1 MKSGKGI
8 WEYEREMGNV
18 PMMTA
23 EQYIE
28 SLRLQKK
35 EVYFMGEKVENVVDH
50 PAMRPHINSASVTY
64 EIANDPVHGQVA
76 SAVSHLTGRK
86 INRWTHIPQN
96 QEDLVNK
103 AKMLRVAG
111 QITGTCFQRCVGMD
125 ALITLYSITWEMDQ
139 KLGTDYHD
147 RFKAFLIETQDK
159 DLMTDGAMTDP
170 KGDRSK
176 RPSQQ
181 HDPDLYVRVVEK
193 REHGIVVRGA
203 KMHQTGAINSH
214 QILVM
219 PGMGMAADEQDYAV
233 SFAVPADAQGII
245 YVFGR
250 QVNDSRKWEG
260 EIDQGNPKYGVVGGE
275 ALIIFEDV
283 FVPWER
289 VFMLG
294 ETEFTG
300 PLVDR
305 FASYHRQNY
314 GACKSGN
321 LDVLIGATTAVVDM
335 HGIAKAGHVR
345 DKLSEMAHLVETMYS
360 GALACSYHCSSLS
373 CGTAFV
379 DPVLANTSKF
389 NTARYYPE
397 VTRLAQDLAGGFP
410 ATLPSEKELDN
421 PRVSDYI
428 LKYYKTGE
436 NADPLD
442 RIKMGRLIENM
453 TGSTPIIEC
462 MHGAGSPQAQ
472 RVVIQRSIDWLGKRK
487 LAEKIISSGE
497 QES

>member
-1 MKSGKGI
+1 
-8 WEYEREMGNV
+8 
-18 PMMTA
+18 MMTP

-28 SLRLQKK
+28 SLRLQNK
-35 EVYFMGEKVENVVDH
+35 EVYFMGERVENVVDH
-50 PAMRPHINSASVTY
+50 PAMRPHINAASVTY
-64 EIANDPVHGQVA
+64 QIANDPQHA
-76 SAVSHLTGRK
+76 ELATAKSHVTGRK

-96 QEDLVNK
+96 QEDLVKK

-125 ALITLYSITWEMDQ
+125 GLITLYTITWDMDQ
-139 KLGTDYHD
+139 KLGTDYHQ
-147 RFKAFLIETQDK
+147 RFIKFLIETQDN
-159 DLMTDGAMTDP
+159 DYMTDGAMTDP

-176 RPSQQ
+176 RPSEQ
-181 HDPDLYVRVVEK
+181 HDPDLYVRVVER
-193 REHGIVVRGA
+193 REDGIVVRGA
-203 KMHQTGAINSH
+203 KMHQTGAVNSH

-219 PGMGMAADEQDYAV
+219 PGMGMSPADKDYAV
-233 SFAVPADAQGII
+233 SFAIPADQEGVI

-260 EIDQGNPKYGVVGGE
+260 EIDQGNARYGVVGGE
-275 ALIIFEDV
+275 AVIIFDDV

-289 VFMLG
+289 VFMCG

-300 PLVDR
+300 TLVDR

-321 LDVLIGATTAVVDM
+321 LDVLIGATAAVADM
-335 HGIAKAGHVR
+335 HGVARASHVK
-345 DKLSEMAHLVETMYS
+345 DKLAEMSHLVETMYS
-360 GALACSYHCSSLS
+360 GALACSFHCSSLS
-373 CGTAFV
+373 CGTAYV

-397 VTRLAQDLAGGFP
+397 VTRLAQDIAGGFV
-410 ATLPSEKELDN
+410 ATLPSEKELEN
-421 PRVSDYI
+421 PRVAPFI
-428 LKYYKTGE
+428 HKYYKTGE
-436 NADPLD
+436 HVDPLD

-453 TGSTPIIEC
+453 TGATPIIEC

-472 RVVIQRSIDWLGKRK
+472 RVVIQRSINWKEKLQLAKNIVDSRK
-487 LAEKIISSGE
+487 E
-497 QES
+497 

>member
-1 MKSGKGI
+1 
-8 WEYEREMGNV
+8 
-18 PMMTA
+18 MMTP

-28 SLRLQKK
+28 SLRSQKK
-35 EVYFMGEKVENVVDH
+35 EVYFMGKRVDNVVDH

-64 EIANDPVHGQVA
+64 LLGTDPQYQHLGT
-76 SAVSHLTGRK
+76 AVSHLTGNT

-96 QEDLVNK
+96 QEDLVKK
-103 AKMLRVAG
+103 AQMLRTAG

-125 ALITLYSITWEMDQ
+125 GLISLYSTTWDMDQ
-139 KLGTDYHD
+139 KLGTNYHE
-147 RFKAFLIETQDK
+147 RFKAFLINTQNNDY
-159 DLMTDGAMTDP
+159 MTDGAMTDP

-193 REHGIVVRGA
+193 NDKGIIVRGA

-219 PGMGMAADEQDYAV
+219 PGMGMSPEDADYAV
-233 SFAVPADAQGII
+233 SFAVPADEKGIV

-260 EIDQGNPKYGVVGGE
+260 TIDQGNAKYGVVGGE

-283 FVPWER
+283 FVPWEN
-289 VFMLG
+289 VFMCG
-294 ETEFTG
+294 ETEYTG
-300 PLVDR
+300 LLVER

-321 LDVLIGATTAVVDM
+321 LDVLIGATAAIADM

-345 DKLSEMAHLVETMYS
+345 DKLAEMSHLVETMYS
-360 GALACSYHCSSLS
+360 GALACSYNCSKMES
-373 CGTAFV
+373 GVAFV
-379 DPVLANTSKF
+379 DPVIANTSKY
-389 NTARYYPE
+389 NTARFYPE
-397 VTRLAQDLAGGFP
+397 VTRLSQDIAGGFI
-410 ATLPSEKELDN
+410 ATLPSEQELEN
-421 PRVSDYI
+421 PRVAGYI
-428 LKYYKTGE
+428 TKYYSTGE
-436 NADPLD
+436 HTDPIE
-442 RIKMGRLIENM
+442 RIKLGRLIENM
-453 TGSTPIIEC
+453 TGSTPIVEC

-472 RVVIQRSIDWLGKRK
+472 RVVVQRATNWKAKQQFAKNIIDSTVEVNR
-487 LAEKIISSGE
+487 AESVK
-497 QES
+497 